1 MSDFKQNHQGRTI
14 KLAPGFYL
22 YRYLCKGSGQLPV
35 VTLGFAPGGAGG
47 EVSFVGKRRAG
58 QVTLDT
64 YGDMAVVHVEGG
76 EGRVGL
82 NLFVPE
88 GFPQRAVNIEVER
101 LIGDQSEQV
110 VGQVPADRSVNVSM
124 TGHVEVLGDVEVGKA
139 QWLGDPN
146 AKVRLEGFSVL
157 WPQRPYGVDI
167 AYKCVV
173 ASLGESTPSLTGGFA
188 GTRRRAMPIRSVHF
202 EIVGE
207 RTEHYKI
214 IVHAAFAKRGIVT
227 SSSAEVLTGL
237 GDTDYL
243 TAIKLE
249 VSEIPEIASEKMH
262 ASGMKTFKSMH
273 NTPKATTSEG
283 PFHVI

>member
-1 MSDFKQNHQGRTI
+1 MADFKHTHQGRTI
-14 KLAPGFYL
+14 KLAPGFYV
-22 YRYLCKGSGQLPV
+22 YRYLCKGNGPLPI
-35 VTLGFAPGGAGG
+35 VTLGFAPGGSGG

-58 QVTLDT
+58 QVTLDS

-88 GFPQRAVNIEVER
+88 GFPQRSVNIEVER
-101 LIGDQSEQV
+101 LTLDQADPHV
-110 VGQVPADRSVNVSM
+110 APVHTDRSVNIALA
-124 TGHVEVLGDVEVGKA
+124 GHVEFAGDVEVAKS

-146 AKVRLEGFSVL
+146 AKARLEGFSVL

-173 ASLGESTPSLTGGFA
+173 ASLGQSTPTLTGGFA

-207 RTEHYKI
+207 RAEHYEI
-214 IVHAAFAKRGIVT
+214 LVHAAFAKRGIVT
-227 SSSAEVLTGL
+227 GSSADILMGL
-237 GDTDYL
+237 GDADYL

-249 VSEIPEIASEKMH
+249 VSEKPEIAPDKTN
-262 ASGMKTFKSMH
+262 APVVKTFKSVQ
-273 NTPKATTSEG
+273 NNFKVGEG
-283 PFHVI
+283 LTQVI